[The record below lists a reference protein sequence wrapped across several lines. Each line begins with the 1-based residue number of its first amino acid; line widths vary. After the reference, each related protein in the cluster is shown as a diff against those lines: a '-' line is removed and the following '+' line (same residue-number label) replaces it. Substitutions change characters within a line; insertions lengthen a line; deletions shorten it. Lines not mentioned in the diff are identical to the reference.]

1 MKRTSQFGRTMLET
15 ISILALIGVLGVT
28 GIYMYKKGM
37 DSVRADSVVKDVLIR
52 AEQKNANDN
61 LNDMGTKK
69 NVFVPEYKKGT
80 GDASEYR
87 TKGSYGYSY
96 EITYS
101 AAHAVVVKTNDTII
115 TPGACNAIKSKL
127 MTYDTKKSPR
137 VVCAVQNPLQG
148 NDIVRNCVNDAT
160 DIISNGCPDENIDNL
175 YFVVAFGQSVE
186 RRAPLPRAEISP
198 NREEGNCPVGT
209 SKDGTGESIGENG
222 CRCLHPSA
230 HWTGSH
236 CVICDENEVWNSVS
250 KECKVNCPAGS
261 SVLGTGD
268 VTSNSSC
275 QCDEPN
281 TRWYINSCLLPC
293 AVGTSINGEGGEV
306 SDGCKCQYA
315 GHYWNSVERN
325 CQPCPVGSSIEGLG
339 GVVSGMNF
347 CRCNGVGETWSMKTQ
362 RCIVGCSGDKVL
374 NSDETAC
381 VCPMNTIE
389 KEDNENLC
397 VQCNDNDDCPEDFIC
412 QNNYCEEE
420 EIDCAHGICQSCVIV
435 GGKYQRANLPS
446 GTDCETAGV
455 QGKCDGNGICYP
467 LIRNTCKSIGA
478 CPSGEFCN
486 YGGTFESGAQQNGYF
501 GKTPNVCQKV
511 NAKKYIY
518 KDQETNEDIVF
529 YYNSK
534 KDLKSWCRAADN
546 SSNCTWGYLAYYGAK
561 DWCKSIGKRL
571 LTNEEFKKYETV
583 LKSFLPKTI
592 GGYSYWVDG
601 GAYDP
606 NSSSAY
612 SGRLDGYA
620 QTGGVVC
627 LDP

>member
-101 AAHAVVVKTNDTII
+101 ATDAVVVKTNDTII

-137 VVCAVQNPLQG
+137 VVCAVQNPIQG

-236 CVICDENEVWNSVS
+236 CVICDENEVWNSRL
-250 KECKVNCPAGS
+250 KICEHGCP
-261 SVLGTGD
+261 TD
-268 VTSNSSC
+268 V
-275 QCDEPN
+275 PV
-281 TRWYINSCLLPC
+281 W
-293 AVGTSINGEGGEV
+293 
-306 SDGCKCQYA
+306 DG
-315 GHYWNSVERN
+315 
-325 CQPCPVGSSIEGLG
+325 
-339 GVVSGMNF
+339 
-347 CRCNGVGETWSMKTQ
+347 MK
-362 RCIVGCSGDKVL
+362 
-374 NSDETAC
+374 
-381 VCPMNTIE
+381 
-389 KEDNENLC
+389 C
-397 VQCNDNDDCPEDFIC
+397 VQCVSSEQCP
-412 QNNYCEEE
+412 
-420 EIDCAHGICQSCVIV
+420 
-435 GGKYQRANLPS
+435 
-446 GTDCETAGV
+446 
-455 QGKCDGNGICYP
+455 GKCSVCMEGKCSDSQEVVVPQYGVFADSTACYAIKEIAHLGP
-467 LIRNTCKSIGA
+467 YA
-478 CPSGEFCN
+478 CPYDIYVKGHIDD
-486 YGGTFESGAQQNGYF
+486 TFLVRDINGKDVCTNDKGHRMVDGILYTIPAGQEVKVYAKDTGCAVIAWERDYHGAEARTPQKPMMKIIRSE
-501 GKTPNVCQKV
+501 KTP
-511 NAKKYIY
+511 
-518 KDQETNEDIVF
+518 
-529 YYNSK
+529 
-534 KDLKSWCRAADN
+534 
-546 SSNCTWGYLAYYGAK
+546 GY
-561 DWCKSIGKRL
+561 CNRNI
-571 LTNEEFKKYETV
+571 
-583 LKSFLPKTI
+583 
-592 GGYSYWVDG
+592 
-601 GAYDP
+601 
-606 NSSSAY
+606 
-612 SGRLDGYA
+612 
-620 QTGGVVC
+620 
-627 LDP
+627 